1 MAVEWLRRDLQ
12 DALGEAAATLLAL
25 ARSVAR
31 APRPGGLA
39 TLAADIRDTVAWW
52 RELRRINN

>member
-1 MAVEWLRRDLQ
+1 MTA
-12 DALGEAAATLLAL
+12 LLAL

>member
-1 MAVEWLRRDLQ
+1 M
-12 DALGEAAATLLAL
+12 TTFLAL

-39 TLAADIRDTVAWW
+39 SLAADIRDTFAWW
-52 RELRRINN
+52 RALRRHN